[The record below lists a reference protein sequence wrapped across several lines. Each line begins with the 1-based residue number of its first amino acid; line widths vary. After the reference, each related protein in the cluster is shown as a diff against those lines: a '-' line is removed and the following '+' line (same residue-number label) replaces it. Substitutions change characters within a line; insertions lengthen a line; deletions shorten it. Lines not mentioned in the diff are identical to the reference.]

1 MLKCTMRDGRLLLFE
16 YARIAPTDDGRLA
29 FRLVGNRSI
38 AQPNGAPPTAFPRVE
53 MRAQSV
59 GFASPAH
66 VMPSRIRY
74 RLIGQALEAD
84 IADRDGKVLKRWT
97 FRPR

>member
-1 MLKCTMRDGRLLLFE
+1 
-16 YARIAPTDDGRLA
+16 
-29 FRLVGNRSI
+29 
-38 AQPNGAPPTAFPRVE
+38 
-53 MRAQSV
+53 
-59 GFASPAH
+59 
-66 VMPSRIRY
+66 MPSRIRY